1 MNIPNILKPKHT
13 IARRLTWRVL
23 LSMTVVF
30 ALLSAFLFAALWLIG
45 GALLTFVYGTA
56 MQVTNEKIN
65 TVFSNV
71 EVAVNNNVP
80 EVIESLDKEQSTYYA
95 QNHLLQLNPNIMG
108 SAVALNPECK
118 SNFGRKSAPYV
129 YRDST
134 GLNHKQLNTPEY
146 DYLNQEWFKKP
157 CEEMRDTWSEPY
169 IDVGGGDIPMITYSL
184 LILNHKGEAM
194 AIQTADIALDWLE
207 DMTHQLDSTFNKDYN
222 TSIDEETMG
231 NAYLFI
237 VTKKGTIVSHH
248 NENMVMNKSIYD
260 VFQDL
265 RDNDKEDA
273 VKEMLET
280 KGVGIKICKDDKDV
294 YNVVFYDKIERTG
307 WLMTIVVPVSD
318 IISPLNYLFVRFIL
332 LLLIGL
338 GIVAFVCAYT
348 IHKVTKPL
356 TQFAD
361 SAEEIAKG
369 NLTSELPV
377 IKSKDEM
384 LRLRNSFE
392 LMQASLV
399 KQIDE
404 TRVVNEEKGRIEGE
418 LQIAHGI
425 QMSML
430 PKIFPPYPERS
441 DVDIYGLQKPAK
453 EVGGDL
459 YDFFIRD
466 EKLFFCIGDVSG
478 KGVPA
483 SLVMAVTRS
492 LFRNIA
498 SHTAEPG
505 RITDALN
512 NAISDNNESNMFV
525 TLFVGALD
533 LPTGRLRY
541 SNAGHD
547 APIILGQDQLTI
559 LPCDSNLPIGVLTDW
574 KFTQQEIIL
583 KPQTTIFLYT
593 DGLTEAENIHHEQ
606 FKEERIIEVAKQA
619 SHQPKAFIEEMTKAV
634 QQFVSEAEQSDDM
647 TMLSIQYT
655 HEQDQ
660 EQDVLLHRNLTL
672 PNDIEEV
679 PQLAAF
685 VEEVCEAVGIDMSTT
700 MSMNLA
706 MEEAVV
712 NVMSYAYPTGTKG
725 DVSIEATANKKR
737 LKFIISDWGKPF
749 DPTEK
754 KEVDTTLP
762 VDERP
767 IGGLGIHLVRQ
778 IMDSINYER
787 TNGKNVLTLRKKLV

>member
-1 MNIPNILKPKHT
+1 MKIPNILKSKHT
-13 IARRLTWRVL
+13 IARRLTRRVL
-23 LSMTVVF
+23 LSVTLVIV
-30 ALLSAFLFAALWLIG
+30 LLFFFLFGVLWLIG
-45 GALLTFVYGTA
+45 GAMLTTVYGTA

-80 EVIESLDKEQSTYYA
+80 EVIENLDKERSTYFA
-95 QNHLLQLNPNIMG
+95 QDHLLQLNPNIVG

-118 SNFGRKSAPYV
+118 SNFGRRSAPYV

-134 GLNHKQLNTPEY
+134 GLNHKQLDTPEY

-157 CEEMRDTWSEPY
+157 CEEMKDSWSEPY
-169 IDVGGGDIPMITYSL
+169 LDKGGVDIPVITYSL
-184 LILNHKGEAM
+184 LILNHRGEAM

-207 DMTHQLDSTFNKDYN
+207 DLTFQLDSTFNKEYN
-222 TSIDEETMG
+222 VSLDEEEIG

-237 VTKKGTIVSHH
+237 VTKKGTIVSHPD
-248 NENMVMNKSIYD
+248 NGMVMNKTIYD
-260 VFQDL
+260 VLPDL
-265 RDNDKEDA
+265 KEEEEKDH

-280 KGVGIKICKDDKDV
+280 KGVGIKVCRDNNDR

-307 WLMTIVVPVSD
+307 WLMTIVVPVTD
-318 IISPLNYLFVRFIL
+318 IISPLNYLFIRFIL

-338 GIVAFVCAYT
+338 GIVAYVCGYT
-348 IHKVTKPL
+348 IRKVTKPL
-356 TQFAD
+356 SQFAD

-369 NLTSELPV
+369 NLTSELPI

-384 LRLRNSFE
+384 LQLRNSFE
-392 LMQASLV
+392 LMQSSLV
-399 KQIDE
+399 KQIEE
-404 TRVVNEEKGRIEGE
+404 TKVVNEEKGRIEGE
-418 LQIAHGI
+418 LQIARGI

-430 PKIFPPYPERS
+430 PKIFPPFPERN
-441 DVDIYGLQKPAK
+441 DVDIYGLQNPAK

-498 SHTAEPG
+498 THTAEPG

-547 APIILGQDQLTI
+547 APVVIDQDQLAF
-559 LPCDSNLPIGVLTDW
+559 LPCDSNLPVGVMPDW
-574 KFTQQEIIL
+574 KYTQQETTI
-583 KPQTTIFLYT
+583 KPQTMIFLYT

-606 FKEERIIEVAKQA
+606 FKEERILEVAHQA
-619 SHQPKAFIEEMTKAV
+619 PHQPKAFIEEMTKAV
-634 QQFVSEAEQSDDM
+634 QQFVGEAEQSDDM

-655 HEQDQ
+655 HEQ
-660 EQDVLLHRNLTL
+660 EQDVLLQRSLTL

-679 PQLAAF
+679 PQLANF
-685 VEEVCEAVGIDMSTT
+685 VEEVCEAVGFDMSMT

-706 MEEAVV
+706 LEEAVV

-725 DVSIEATANKKR
+725 DVNIEAVANKKR

-754 KEVDTTLP
+754 KEVDTTLS
-762 VDERP
+762 VEERP
-767 IGGLGIHLVRQ
+767 VGGLGIHLVRQ

-787 TNGKNVLTLRKKLV
+787 TNGKNVLTLRKKLI